1 MALLALE
8 DVHVNYGLSRIIH
21 GVSLQV
27 ERGELV
33 SLVGRNGVGKSTT
46 IRSVMGLSPARA
58 GRIIWKGQEVTR
70 LRPNQIARLGIGY
83 VPEDRRIFSG
93 LTVWE
98 NLDVARLPAREGSPF
113 WDEARIFA
121 LFPDLERFRDR
132 KGGLL
137 SGGQQQMLAI
147 ARTLMG
153 NPELLLLDEPSEG
166 LAPLIVDALEAT
178 IRELKGEGLSII
190 LAEQNLDFVLALSD
204 RCYVLEKGEV
214 KYSGSSA
221 DLSGDRDVQARYLQI

>member
-1 MALLALE
+1 MALLALN
-8 DVHVNYGLSRIIH
+8 DIHVNYGLSRIIH
-21 GVSLQV
+21 GVSLAM
-27 ERGELV
+27 ERGELI

-46 IRSVMGLSPARA
+46 MRSIMGLTPCRA
-58 GRIIWKGQEVTR
+58 GSIMWKGNDIAR
-70 LRPNQIARLGIGY
+70 LRPHQIARLGIGY

-98 NLDVARLPAREGSPF
+98 NLDVARLPRRAESPY

-166 LAPLIVDALEAT
+166 LAPLIVETLEAT
-178 IRELKGEGLSII
+178 IRELKAGGLSIV
-190 LAEQNLDFVLALSD
+190 LAEQNLQFVLSLSD
-204 RCYVLEKGEV
+204 RCVLLEKGAV
-214 KYSGSSA
+214 MYAGSA
-221 DLSGDRDVQARYLQI
+221 DQLRADRDVQARYLQI